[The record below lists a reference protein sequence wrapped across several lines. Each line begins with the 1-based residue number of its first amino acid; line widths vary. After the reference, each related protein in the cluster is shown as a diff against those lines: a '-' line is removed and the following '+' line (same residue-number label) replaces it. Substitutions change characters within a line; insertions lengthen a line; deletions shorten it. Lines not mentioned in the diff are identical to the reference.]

1 MRDNCLLDL
10 GNTRYK
16 WMMQSALPDGQI
28 AKAVYAESMPADAV
42 LRDLL
47 EQQCFERLI
56 VASVKSPVF
65 NRAFSEACRKANVA
79 VPEFISIEDQALI
92 PLAYQDV
99 SRFGVDRYLDLVGA
113 LQRYQPPFIVV
124 DAGTVVTFDA
134 VNTVGAHMGGCI
146 YPGRKLLSASLIKGT
161 DGIYM
166 EHQEGSTVFADST
179 EAGVNGGIEQGFV
192 AAVEGVLAAMQ
203 TELNHRA
210 TVILTGGD
218 ADWLS
223 SRLGTSIVM
232 DSTILFEGI
241 KHAQNSSGV
250 P

>member
-1 MRDNCLLDL
+1 MRGNCLLDL

-16 WMMQSALPDGQI
+16 WMMQSALPDGKI
-28 AKAVYAESMPADAV
+28 AKAIYAESMPADAV

-47 EQQCFERLI
+47 GQQCFERLI
-56 VASVKSPVF
+56 VASVKSPAF
-65 NRAFSEACRKANVA
+65 NRAFSEACRKANVV

-92 PLAYQDV
+92 PLAYQDI
-99 SRFGVDRYLDLVGA
+99 SRFGIDRYLDLVGA

-134 VNTVGAHMGGCI
+134 VNTVGTHMGGCI
-146 YPGRKLLSASLIKGT
+146 YPGRKLLSASLIEGT

-166 EHQEGSTVFADST
+166 KQQGRSTVFADST
-179 EAGVNGGIEQGFV
+179 EAGVNGGVEQGFV
-192 AAVEGVLAAMQ
+192 AAVDGVLVAMQ
-203 TELNHRA
+203 SEFNHWA
-210 TVILTGGD
+210 TVVLTGGD

-223 SRLGTSIVM
+223 SRLGTSTVM

>member
-1 MRDNCLLDL
+1 
-10 GNTRYK
+10 
-16 WMMQSALPDGQI
+16 MQSALPDGQI